1 MKFAFLG
8 IFGTLPGTLAYHPGT
23 VLTCTG
29 GDQGRHMDGG
39 EETCN
44 ANVWKEK
51 FLGVGP
57 EQKYESNPFSATGEQ
72 NGCWVFSKNPQALSQ
87 HILGGWAAMTTSPYS
102 NTELNWAKSQP
113 GNASW
118 ERLQEVFADFASIFV
133 FQKNWFIYQSLEH
146 SPSWIKLP
154 NLTIWIFLVVVPEN
168 YSEFIGREFPQRPSL
183 VRDWKF

>member
-1 MKFAFLG
+1 MVGRKLAMQMCERKILGLVRKKNMKAIQSLQQVNR
-8 IFGTLPGTLAYHPGT
+8 I
-23 VLTCTG
+23 
-29 GDQGRHMDGG
+29 D
-39 EETCN
+39 
-44 ANVWKEK
+44 
-51 FLGVGP
+51 VG
-57 EQKYESNPFSATGEQ
+57 
-72 NGCWVFSKNPQALSQ
+72 FSKNPQALSQ

-118 ERLQEVFADFASIFV
+118 ERLREVFADIASIFF

-154 NLTIWIFLVVVPEN
+154 NLTIWIFLVVMPEN